1 MIKDISDED
10 LDMAIFEMNVWNL
23 INDLDD
29 YIIELEAKET
39 LTEEEKIDLENS
51 KVRIKDL
58 MERIKNKKGLK

>member
-29 YIIELEAKET
+29 HIIELEAKET

-58 MERIKNKKGLK
+58 MERIKNKKGLI

>member
-1 MIKDISDED
+1 MIKDVSDED

>member
-1 MIKDISDED
+1 MIKNISDED

-29 YIIELEAKET
+29 HIIELEAKEI

-58 MERIKNKKGLK
+58 MERINNKKGLK

>member
-29 YIIELEAKET
+29 HIIELEAKEI

-58 MERIKNKKGLK
+58 MERINNKKGLI

>member
-29 YIIELEAKET
+29 HIIELEAKEI

-58 MERIKNKKGLK
+58 MERINNKKGLK

>member
-1 MIKDISDED
+1 MIKDVSDED

-58 MERIKNKKGLK
+58 MERIKNKKGLE

>member
-39 LTEEEKIDLENS
+39 LTEEEKIDLEN
-51 KVRIKDL
+51 
-58 MERIKNKKGLK
+58 

>member
-29 YIIELEAKET
+29 HIIELEAKGS
-39 LTEEEKIDLENS
+39 LTDDEKIDLAES

-58 MERIKNKKGLK
+58 MERMKNKKGLV

>member
-58 MERIKNKKGLK
+58 MERIKNKKGLI